1 MRKLGYCFK
10 NKFLN
15 YWENFQYKDAFIFK
29 QNEEKKNLS
38 ERISNL
44 EEGIQK
50 IILNKDNDKK
60 IIKIVERV
68 LLKSAK

>member
-15 YWENFQYKDAFIFK
+15 YCENFQYKDAFIFK

>member
-1 MRKLGYCFK
+1 MRKSGYCFK
-10 NKFLN
+10 NLFLN
-15 YWENFQYKDAFIFK
+15 YCEIFQYKDAFISK